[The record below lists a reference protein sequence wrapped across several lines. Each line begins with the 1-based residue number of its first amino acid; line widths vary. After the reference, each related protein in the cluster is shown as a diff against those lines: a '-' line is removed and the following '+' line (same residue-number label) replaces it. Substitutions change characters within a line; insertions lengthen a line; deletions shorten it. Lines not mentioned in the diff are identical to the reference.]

1 MSTLQPIDSPL
12 RHYLQV
18 LKRQAWLVLLVPALT
33 VAVAVAILE
42 TQAPTYRASTTLVVG
57 EPRGIQAPVPASG
70 SVTRSMAN
78 LFESEVIVRSVIR
91 ELDLNVSIQ
100 DFRKKFKVS
109 VLPDTSV
116 VKVSYDSTN
125 RRQAVNVVSELS
137 QIFTARL
144 DETLGVRDRVGG
156 TRGRGSFALIV
167 REFDPPHV
175 EPDPVA
181 PNVGTNVIFAG
192 IAGLALGLLLAVARE
207 ALDSRIR
214 GRKDAE
220 QVFGAPV
227 VGTLPVGM
235 DRRPPPGVGAGATH
249 KRGDEVRLASLDLLR
264 ARLLFS
270 QQGVDGRTIL
280 VTSAGPE
287 TGQSSVTA
295 SVGAALALAGKH
307 VICVDADM
315 RQPRLHRLLGVENEA
330 PGLAGVLS
338 DGVEPEEALRTVE
351 LVELT
356 TNGAGPAQAAGRL
369 EVLTAGLPPSPLVG
383 MLTPETL
390 SSLIERLHSLA
401 DYVIFDSPPLL
412 AADALPLAIRSDNV
426 LVVARSGRTTKDEAE
441 SVVGTLQELGVK
453 RIGVVL
459 TDARPGY

>member
-1 MSTLQPIDSPL
+1 MQPLDSPL
-12 RHYLQV
+12 RHYLQI

-42 TQAPTYRASTTLVVG
+42 SQKPVYRGTTTLVVG
-57 EPRGIQAPVPASG
+57 EPRGTQPPVPASG

-78 LFESEVIVRSVIR
+78 LLESEIIVRSVIQ

-100 DFRKKFKVS
+100 DFRKKFTVS

-116 VKVSYDSTN
+116 IEVSYDSTD
-125 RRQAVNVVSELS
+125 RRRAVNVVSELS

-144 DETLGVRDRVGG
+144 DETLGVRDRVE
-156 TRGRGSFALIV
+156 RRLERGSFALIV

-192 IAGLALGLLLAVARE
+192 LAGLALGLLLAVARE

-220 QVFGAPV
+220 QAFGAPV
-227 VGTLPVGM
+227 VGALPVGM
-235 DRRPPPGVGAGATH
+235 DRRPPPGVGAGAVRN
-249 KRGDEVRLASLDLLR
+249 RGDEARVASLDLLR

-280 VTSAGPE
+280 VTSAGRE

-295 SVGAALALAGKH
+295 SVGAALALAGKR

-315 RQPRLHRLLGVENEA
+315 RQPRLHRMLGVENDT

-338 DGVEPEEALRTVE
+338 DGTALEQALTQVH
-351 LVELT
+351 LVELSG
-356 TNGAGPAQAAGRL
+356 NGAGPADVAGRL
-369 EVLTAGLPPSPLVG
+369 EVLTAGQHSPLVG
-383 MLTPETL
+383 MLTPEVL
-390 SSLIERLHSLA
+390 GSLIERLHRRA
-401 DYVIFDSPPLL
+401 EYVVFDSPPLL

-441 SVVGTLQELGVK
+441 SVTTTLQELGVR

-459 TDARPGY
+459 TDARPGL